1 MVGLLETGRTSARAI
16 APLAR
21 WTATNSSIVFLAVI
35 VVVGALPRAYQ
46 LSQRAIWFD
55 EAFFWQLSQRP
66 IHELIAGA
74 RQDNHPPLYPL
85 LLKAWSGV
93 FGTSLGAMRSLSVV
107 FSTATIVGMYL
118 FATEAFGSCDRA
130 ESVSGRHGT
139 RAAEMALFTAAFVA
153 ASVFQIRW
161 AWDVKNLA
169 LGTALGAFSSWALF
183 RALRVTT
190 FAAWLSYA
198 ALALAFL
205 YTHYYA
211 LASVFAQGAFVA
223 GWLLHKWR
231 FNFAGLLG
239 DCALWSWLAAVAVI
253 FAGWTPWLPSFLHQH
268 DRDRAEGLRPRLK
281 MADLVDAPFQ
291 MFFEPED

>member
-1 MVGLLETGRTSARAI
+1 M
-16 APLAR
+16 
-21 WTATNSSIVFLAVI
+21 FLAVI
-35 VVVGALPRAYQ
+35 VVVGAVPRAYQ

-55 EAFFWQLSQRP
+55 EAFFWRLSQRP
-66 IHELIAGA
+66 VSELIAGA
-74 RQDNHPPLYPL
+74 REDNHPPLYPL
-85 LLKAWSGV
+85 LLKAWCGV

-107 FSTATIVGMYL
+107 FSTLTIIGMFS
-118 FATEAFGSCDRA
+118 FAREAFGGRDRTDGA
-130 ESVSGRHGT
+130 REPPP
-139 RAAEMALFTAAFVA
+139 AEMALFTAALVA
-153 ASVFQIRW
+153 TSVFQTRW

-169 LGTALGAFSSWALF
+169 MGTALAAFSSWALF

-190 FAAWLSYA
+190 HAAWVTYA

-223 GWLLHKWR
+223 GWLLVKWR
-231 FNFAGLLG
+231 FNLARLAG
-239 DCALWSWLAAVAVI
+239 DRAFWSWLAALAVMM
-253 FAGWTPWLPSFLHQH
+253 AGWAPWLPSFLHQH